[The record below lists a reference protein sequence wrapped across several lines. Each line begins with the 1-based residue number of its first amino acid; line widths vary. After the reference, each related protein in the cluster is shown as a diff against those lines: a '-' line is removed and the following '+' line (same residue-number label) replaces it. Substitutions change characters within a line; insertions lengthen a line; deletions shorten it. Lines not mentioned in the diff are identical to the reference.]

1 MSMPPSTLEHLSDA
15 RLLAPPPSLHRWRPP
30 RDRHRCIFCAAASK
44 SDTLR
49 QKAEATNDHKTAFR
63 ILSLESA
70 APAEFVC
77 KWNPRFAISTETRLF
92 LRSAAAADT
101 LHSTDRMLRTAAQ
114 GGRGQRRGQGR
125 GVALRHRRDGI
136 SLSVLSQTCR
146 ATGAGGRGRAH
157 TDRAS
162 PSASSVTT
170 KGVRIPIL
178 PSWPGGV
185 GPRRELYRR

>member
-63 ILSLESA
+63 ILSLDSA
-70 APAEFVC
+70 TPAEFVR

-92 LRSAAAADT
+92 LQSAAAADT

-114 GGRGQRRGQGR
+114 GGR
-125 GVALRHRRDGI
+125 A
-136 SLSVLSQTCR
+136 R
-146 ATGAGGRGRAH
+146 AAAGAGAGGRAP
-157 TDRAS
+157 T
-162 PSASSVTT
+162 P
-170 KGVRIPIL
+170 
-178 PSWPGGV
+178 
-185 GPRRELYRR
+185 PRRHIFISVVSDLSGDGRGRSRARSYRSSEPER